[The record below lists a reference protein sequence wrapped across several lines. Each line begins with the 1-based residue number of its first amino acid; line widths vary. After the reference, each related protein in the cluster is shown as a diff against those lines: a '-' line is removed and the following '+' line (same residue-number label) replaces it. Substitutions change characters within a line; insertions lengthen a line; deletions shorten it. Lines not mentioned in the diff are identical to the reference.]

1 MNYILSIFGFG
12 NTKKTTDTTNK
23 YDSTSMNIF
32 HQLGSSGNNVYQDYM
47 KDPLKASYF
56 QNQVGILNR
65 YSNQAGLRNVSALLG
80 QRGMMGGG
88 GTTPGW
94 MSSNLARIGR
104 QTGASQSQNV
114 LQALMNAESRRYSSA
129 GNALN
134 YRPLQTGQHSEE
146 QTSGLGTWLPQ
157 VIGMGASAALAF
169 GTGGASM
176 AAKGATMGTKIG
188 MAGAGAAA
196 NTFFSRGNNGYTP
209 EGYTGY
215 DNRNIT

>member
-1 MNYILSIFGFG
+1 MNFLLAIFGLG
-12 NTKKTTDTTNK
+12 STKKTTDTTNK
-23 YDSTSMNIF
+23 YDPASMNIF
-32 HQLGSSGNNVYQDYM
+32 HQLGSAGSNTLQDYM

-56 QNQVGILNR
+56 QNQVGIMNR
-65 YSNQAGLRNVSALLG
+65 FSQQSGLRNINALLG

-88 GTTPGW
+88 ATPGW
-94 MSSNLARIGR
+94 LSSNIGRIGR

-114 LQALMNAESRRYSSA
+114 LQALMNAESRRYSAA
-129 GNALN
+129 GNALS

-176 AAKGATMGTKIG
+176 AAKGLSTGAKLGI
-188 MAGAGAAA
+188 AGGSAAA
-196 NTFFSRGNNGYTP
+196 NTFFNRGSNGYTP
-209 EGYTGY
+209 DGYTGY